1 MNSLRLESGGPAES
15 LRRIVD
21 GYLRDGHSAEI
32 LTLDAADP
40 IAFRDLPVPVHA
52 IGPARGKYGYTAR
65 ALPWLRANVPRFG
78 GVVVHGLWQYQGL
91 STMLALRPPQ
101 RYAVFTHGMLD
112 PWFNRTYPLK
122 YVKKLPYWMAVER
135 RVLSK
140 ACRVLFT
147 SETER
152 DLAAQS
158 FPFPQWNGE
167 VVPYGTSG
175 PPANAEVQCR
185 SFYEVCPEV
194 EDKPFLL
201 FAARI
206 HEKKGCDLLVEAYA
220 RVSQNSEL
228 PPLVM
233 AGPDQV
239 GMRAALQ
246 MRAKKLGIA
255 DKIYWPGMLRGDAK
269 WGAFRTC
276 EAFVLPSHQE
286 NFGIAVA
293 EALSCGKP
301 VLISDQVNICGQVV
315 REGAGIVAPD
325 TLAGTV
331 TLLEQ
336 WKAMPADAR
345 EEMSGHALRTFRT
358 YYDTQ
363 QTARAIVAVFEQAPE
378 VPFR

>member
-21 GYLRDGHSAEI
+21 GYLRDGNSAEI
-32 LTLDAADP
+32 LTLDAPDRA
-40 IAFRDLPVPVHA
+40 AFRDLPVPVHA
-52 IGPARGKYGYTAR
+52 IGPARGKYGYTAK

-91 STMLALRPPQ
+91 STMRALLPSQ

-122 YVKKLPYWMAVER
+122 YVKKLPYWLMVER
-135 RVLSK
+135 QVLSR

-152 DLAAQS
+152 DLAPQS
-158 FPFPQWNGE
+158 FPFSQWNGQ
-167 VVPYGTSG
+167 VVPYGTAG
-175 PPANAEVQCR
+175 PPPNAETQCE
-185 SFYEVCPEV
+185 SFYEACPEV
-194 EDKPFLL
+194 RSRPFLL

-220 RVSQNSEL
+220 RVSETAQL

-246 MRAKKLGIA
+246 AKAKKLGIA
-255 DKIYWPGMLRGDAK
+255 DKIYWPGMLTGDAK

-301 VLISDQVNICGQVV
+301 VLISDQVNICGQVK
-315 REGAGIVAPD
+315 EGGAGIVAPD

-331 TLLEQ
+331 ELLKQ
-336 WKAMPADAR
+336 WQAMSADERRQMGDKA
-345 EEMSGHALRTFRT
+345 SYIFRT
-358 YYDTQ
+358 HYDTQ
-363 QTARAIVAVFEQAPE
+363 QTARAIVALFEEAK
-378 VPFR
+378 

>member
-32 LTLDAADP
+32 LTLDAPDAT
-40 IAFRDLPVPVHA
+40 AFRDLPVPVHA

-65 ALPWLRANVPRFG
+65 AVPWLRANVPRFG

-91 STMLALRPPQ
+91 STLRAVRPPQ

-135 RVLSK
+135 KVLSY

-152 DLAAQS
+152 DLASRS
-158 FPFPQWNGE
+158 FPFSHWNGQ

-175 PPANAEVQCR
+175 PPPDAEKQCG
-185 SFYEVCPEV
+185 SFYEVCPELKG
-194 EDKPFLL
+194 KPFLL

-206 HEKKGCDLLVEAYA
+206 HEKKGCDLLVESYA
-220 RVSQNSEL
+220 RVSQKSAL

-246 MRAKKLGIA
+246 IRAKKLGIA
-255 DKIYWPGMLRGDAK
+255 EKILWPGMLTGDAK

-301 VLISDQVNICGQVV
+301 VLISDQVNICGQVKQQ
-315 REGAGIVAPD
+315 GAGIVAAD
-325 TLAGTV
+325 TLEGTIA
-331 TLLEQ
+331 LLEQ
-336 WKAMPADAR
+336 WKALPADAR
-345 EEMSGHALRTFRT
+345 RQMSENASNTFRT

-363 QTARAIVAVFEQAPE
+363 ETARTIIALFEGAQ
-378 VPFR
+378 